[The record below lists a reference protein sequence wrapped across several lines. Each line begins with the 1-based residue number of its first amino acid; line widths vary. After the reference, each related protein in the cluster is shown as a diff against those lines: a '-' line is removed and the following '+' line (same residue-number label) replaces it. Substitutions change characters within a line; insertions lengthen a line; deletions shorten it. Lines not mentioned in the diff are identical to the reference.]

1 MYITIDEEEVYLGIE
16 DIVCN
21 ADIDIDEKEELY
33 SILRR
38 ELSDSDRDFVVT
50 YLKNLHLS
58 DLKRVLCDVLN
69 VHYHNKAGLQE
80 ALDSVIE
87 CY

>member
-1 MYITIDEEEVYLGIE
+1 MYITIDEEEVYLRIE

-21 ADIDIDEKEELY
+21 ADIDEKEELY
-33 SILRR
+33 NVLRS
-38 ELSDSDRDFVVT
+38 ELSDSERDFVVT